1 MKGLKYG
8 LMLILLAAVVP
19 LGAVERTGIL
29 APPDIKKQQDAIMS
43 MLIKG
48 NKVHQK
54 HIVRKP
60 GLPLLMM
67 VSCADSRVEPEAIF
81 DMKPGEIYT
90 VRAFGNIVDKSILGS
105 LEYGADNLEC
115 HVLVVMGHTHCTA
128 LAGALSEHNSP
139 RTTWRSLNLQDLDA
153 RLQPAV
159 EAVVDKN
166 LTDEE
171 RWDAVVRANVLN
183 TMRTIRE
190 QSPELWQ
197 MEQDETLKI
206 VGAVYH
212 LDTGAVE
219 WLKE

>member
-1 MKGLKYG
+1 MTQANIGLSMKKFDMAGGYP
-8 LMLILLAAVVP
+8 LAAGCF
-19 LGAVERTGIL
+19 GAVAAGVL
-29 APPDIKKQQDAIMS
+29 GGAAPAAAS
-43 MLIKG
+43 G
-48 NKVHQK
+48 
-54 HIVRKP
+54 
-60 GLPLLMM
+60 
-67 VSCADSRVEPEAIF
+67 
-81 DMKPGEIYT
+81 
-90 VRAFGNIVDKSILGS
+90 
-105 LEYGADNLEC
+105 C
-115 HVLVVMGHTHCTA
+115 HGTA
-128 LAGALSEHNSP
+128 LAGALSEHNNP

-159 EAVVDKN
+159 EAVTDKN
-166 LTDEE
+166 LTDDE

-206 VGAVYH
+206 VGGVYH